1 MILQIEQ
8 SKSNLF
14 VHQHS
19 FQSLSILNLFRYW
32 MDRGNFVQALRYM
45 NLLQGASR
53 KVSSQWMEEVK
64 LLLETQQ
71 AVNLLMGHASANSNR
86 YL

>member
-1 MILQIEQ
+1 ME
-8 SKSNLF
+8 
-14 VHQHS
+14 
-19 FQSLSILNLFRYW
+19 
-32 MDRGNFVQALRYM
+32 RGNFTQALKYM

-53 KVSSQWMEEVK
+53 KVSKQWMDEVK

-71 AVNLLMGHASANSNR
+71 AVNLLIGHAAANSQR

>member
-1 MILQIEQ
+1 M
-8 SKSNLF
+8 
-14 VHQHS
+14 
-19 FQSLSILNLFRYW
+19 FRYW

-53 KVSSQWMEEVK
+53 KASSQWMEEVK

>member
-1 MILQIEQ
+1 ME
-8 SKSNLF
+8 
-14 VHQHS
+14 
-19 FQSLSILNLFRYW
+19 
-32 MDRGNFVQALRYM
+32 RGNFEKALQYM

-53 KVSSQWMEEVK
+53 KVSTQWMDEVK

-71 AVNLLMGHASANSNR
+71 AVNLLIGHASANSHR

>member
-1 MILQIEQ
+1 MILQIEL
-8 SKSNLF
+8 SKFNPFSNNFLF
-14 VHQHS
+14 NP
-19 FQSLSILNLFRYW
+19 SIFNMFRYW